1 MRTFLAID
9 LDSELHQKV
18 IEIQKKLKETKA
30 DIKFVTP
37 ENLHFT
43 LKFFGNID
51 EKQLNEIS
59 NIVKKSIEDFH
70 EFELHLKGIGVF
82 PNKKYIRV
90 IWIGVDNPE
99 YFIKL
104 QKKLDIEFNKIGF
117 DLERDY
123 VPHLTIGRVKT
134 ARNKDRLIKKINE
147 LENVTVGSMKV
158 KELSLKKSILR
169 PEGPKYKDLQIF
181 TLSK

>member
-1 MRTFLAID
+1 M
-9 LDSELHQKV
+9 
-18 IEIQKKLKETKA
+18 
-30 DIKFVTP
+30 
-37 ENLHFT
+37 
-43 LKFFGNID
+43 
-51 EKQLNEIS
+51 
-59 NIVKKSIEDFH
+59 
-70 EFELHLKGIGVF
+70 HLKGIGVF

-134 ARNKDRLIKKINE
+134 ARNKDRLIKK
-147 LENVTVGSMKV
+147 
-158 KELSLKKSILR
+158 
-169 PEGPKYKDLQIF
+169 
-181 TLSK
+181 